1 MKPNISQKEF
11 DTGEIIIN
19 QLFIS
24 NPRLLPYFLKQ
35 DLPDYESFSPEA
47 TKYGL
52 WFSKNFLIQKESK
65 IKYDKI
71 VFLCNGLAASGK
83 DSIYN
88 EMINL
93 NPNLFFK
100 TVTATSRPMREGE
113 IDEVDYFFYKP
124 DEFLDSL
131 EKDEFLEFIKRGE
144 TYYGLPKKSLDFA
157 FNQPNPIIYC
167 QIEMSGWN
175 KLEEYI
181 NTIKDKKI
189 LIIKA
194 FVLPDMSFTEYID
207 WLKFKRANDDL
218 NSRISKTGWE
228 LKNAPQK
235 ADFIITNRIRENS
248 PTLTY
253 IAKTI
258 INQLIETAKLSE
270 FPKFITPTEKL
281 TSTKKIKEVISI
293 HDSIE

>member
-24 NPRLLPYFLKQ
+24 NPRLLPYFLKH
-35 DLPDYESFSPEA
+35 DLPDYENFSPEI

-52 WFSKNFLIQKESK
+52 WLSKNFLIQKESK
-65 IKYDKI
+65 LKYDKI

-124 DEFLDSL
+124 DEFLNSL
-131 EKDEFLEFIKRGE
+131 ERDEFLEFIKRGE
-144 TYYGLPKKSLDFA
+144 TYYGLPKKSFDFA

-235 ADFIITNRIRENS
+235 ADFIITNRIRENV

-258 INQLIETAKLSE
+258 INQLIETTNLSNYS
-270 FPKFITPTEKL
+270 KFLTPTDNLEKV
-281 TSTKKIKEVISI
+281 SSIEKIITQ
-293 HDSIE
+293 HDSVI

>member
-24 NPRLLPYFLKQ
+24 NPRLLPYFLKHY
-35 DLPDYESFSPEA
+35 LPDYENFSPEI

-52 WFSKNFLIQKESK
+52 WFSKNFSIQKESK
-65 IKYDKI
+65 LKYDKI

-83 DSIYN
+83 DSIYS
-88 EMINL
+88 EMKNL
-93 NPNLFFK
+93 SPNLFFK

-113 IDEVDYFFYKP
+113 INEVDYFFYKP
-124 DEFLDSL
+124 DEFLGSL
-131 EKDEFLEFIKRGE
+131 ERDEFLEFIKRGE

-167 QIEMSGWN
+167 QIEMSGWS

-181 NTIKDKKI
+181 NTIKDKKV

-194 FVLPDMSFTEYID
+194 FVLPDMSFAEYID
-207 WLKFKRANDDL
+207 WLKYKRANDDL
-218 NSRISKTGWE
+218 SSRISKTGWE

-270 FPKFITPTEKL
+270 FQKFITPTEKL
-281 TSTKKIKEVISI
+281 SSTKKIKEVISI